1 MNYIKNIISAYDVYD
16 ELRNTQV
23 GTTLED
29 IINLIKQFDSNDIGE
44 FKPTQYEDLFT
55 KYKKP
60 YDICYGALE
69 MLRAMKI
76 LLRTSENKALYKLT
90 SLGIYITKQNDS
102 KRLFLKMKIIKNLKT
117 VKVLIKYIRDKQ
129 SATAEEISDCLGNE
143 MIYYNKILLDKSWK
157 KPFNIPVVRT
167 LLELLV
173 EFNILLKDPQS
184 KQYFLES

>member
-16 ELRNTQV
+16 ELRNTQL

-29 IINLIKQFDSNDIGE
+29 LINLIKQFDLNDIGE
-44 FKPTQYEDLFT
+44 FKPTQYEDLFIN
-55 KYKKP
+55 YKKP

-76 LLRTSENKALYKLT
+76 LVRTSENNALYKLT
-90 SLGIYITKQNDS
+90 SLGIYIVKQNDS
-102 KRLFLKMKIIKNLKT
+102 RRFFLILKIMNNLSSIK
-117 VKVLIKYIRDKQ
+117 VIIKYIRDKQ
-129 SATAEEISDCLGNE
+129 NATAEDISDYLGNE

-157 KPFNIPVVRT
+157 KPFNIPLVRT

-173 EFNILLKDPQS
+173 ELNILILI
-184 KQYFLES
+184 